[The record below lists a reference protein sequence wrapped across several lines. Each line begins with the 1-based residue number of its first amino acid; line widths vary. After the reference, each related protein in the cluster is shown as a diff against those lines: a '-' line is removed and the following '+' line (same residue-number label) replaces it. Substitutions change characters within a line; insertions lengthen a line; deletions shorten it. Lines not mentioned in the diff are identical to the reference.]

1 MLIVSQGTKKED
13 GIGLAVSTIEA
24 LTMRSNTPFLIFTTH
39 FLNIPKQRLVHETAT
54 LGFFRMAVFEN
65 NGDETISEHGD
76 YGDMVL
82 LYQVYSFVY
91 S

>member
-1 MLIVSQGTKKED
+1 
-13 GIGLAVSTIEA
+13 
-24 LTMRSNTPFLIFTTH
+24 
-39 FLNIPKQRLVHETAT
+39 
-54 LGFFRMAVFEN
+54 MAVFEN